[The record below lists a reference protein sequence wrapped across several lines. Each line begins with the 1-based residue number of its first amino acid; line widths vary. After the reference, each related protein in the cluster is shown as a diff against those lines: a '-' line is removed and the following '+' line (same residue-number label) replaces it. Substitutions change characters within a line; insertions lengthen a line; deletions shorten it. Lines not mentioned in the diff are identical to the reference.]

1 MVEASLLLVFEKM
14 GGFFRISDVDFE
26 EGSVIANIHTEFSS
40 ESTHVS
46 TSSLARAVVDASD
59 ENGNLGE
66 LRSDTSFL
74 QKQITP
80 TAPPTTESPNNEDD
94 ERGDSNA
101 FIGAVVAIGSAALV
115 CVILAVCLV
124 CYFKNKTAG
133 KRQPVVVFELN
144 SSQVGSHEN
153 HRFDPYYEE

>member
-1 MVEASLLLVFEKM
+1 MRILNVEFVEGYRDKNSIVYKNLRSMVEASLLLVFEKM
-14 GGFFRISDVDFE
+14 GGFLRISGVDFE
-26 EGSVIANIHTEFSS
+26 EGSVIANIQTEFSS

-66 LRSDTSFL
+66 LHSDTSFL

-124 CYFKNKTAG
+124 SINI
-133 KRQPVVVFELN
+133 QN
-144 SSQVGSHEN
+144 
-153 HRFDPYYEE
+153 